1 MESNIDVIC
10 FLQIILESKD
20 QIRIDLIRNFQDEF
34 WNDENIKDEK
44 LNEILSE
51 LAYDLD
57 FYEPN
62 EEWRK
67 EAPNYFGD
75 DKLEELINSAI
86 FKLKNLDT

>member
-1 MESNIDVIC
+1 MEILN
-10 FLQIILESKD
+10 FLQIILESRD
-20 QIRIDLIRNFQDEF
+20 QIRIDLIRNFQDEV

-62 EEWRK
+62 EKWRK